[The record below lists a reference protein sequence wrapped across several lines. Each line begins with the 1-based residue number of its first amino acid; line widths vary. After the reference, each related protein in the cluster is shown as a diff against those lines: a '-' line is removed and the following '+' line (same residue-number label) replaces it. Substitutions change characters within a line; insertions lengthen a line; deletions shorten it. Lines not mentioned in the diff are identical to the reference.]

1 MRSLIMLIF
10 TQIIVSTSIVFA
22 ADQDQCFE
30 LNSSKEKW
38 IEALIKE
45 NWAEELISYL
55 KEEDEDEIWYYIQVS
70 EAFFETEEE
79 VMEYAQF
86 QSMSLESEFVDW
98 LDEKISYLDE
108 ELAVKF
114 IRTDERSDSDFII
127 AVHDGSNP
135 DNYANLQMAGYVS
148 ETADG
153 EEYVLVMNWNL
164 DDDLF
169 LTTFYHELGHVL
181 GLEHPFDFDDD
192 DCIGSTEEYG
202 DETAH
207 LGLTLM
213 AYQDPPDDWLYPD
226 FYTENDLS
234 ALKRIFEFL
243 E

>member
-1 MRSLIMLIF
+1 MRTSIILIF
-10 TQIIVSTSIVFA
+10 TQIIISSSMLSA
-22 ADQDQCFE
+22 SDQDECFD
-30 LNSSKEKW
+30 LNSSVEKW
-38 IEALIKE
+38 IEALIE
-45 NWAEELISYL
+45 EDWAEDWISYL
-55 KEEDEDEIWYYIQVS
+55 KEEDEDEIWYFIQTT

-86 QSMSLESEFVDW
+86 QSMSLESDFVEW
-98 LDEKISYLDE
+98 LDEKISALDK
-108 ELAVKF
+108 ELAVDF
-114 IRTDERSDSDFII
+114 VRTDERSDSDFII
-127 AVHDGSNP
+127 AVHDGTNP
-135 DNYANLQMAGYVS
+135 DNYVNLTMTGYVS

-164 DDDLF
+164 DDDSF

-181 GLEHPFDFDDD
+181 GLEHPFASDDD

-207 LGLTLM
+207 KGLTLM
-213 AYQDPPDDWLYPD
+213 AYQDPPDDWPYPD
-226 FYTENDLS
+226 FYTENDLL